1 MLINHSR
8 ILAVVVLAGLATGC
22 SSSSSL
28 FKPSVADQKKL
39 GDQAAVDLEKQSKM
53 VAGPRLARVE
63 HVGQRLVNA
72 LPSNDRKTWDFRFH
86 VIDSKEV
93 NAFALPGGNM
103 FIYTGLLDRIKTD
116 DELAAVMGHEM
127 THVRK
132 EHWAN
137 MAAKDQERSAGL
149 GILLGVTRASRDWYN
164 VAGVANSLVNLR
176 YSRKDEDQADEGGL
190 NNMVAAGYRPSGMLD
205 LFHTL
210 EVAAREGSTPTFL
223 RDHPLTSTRIAK
235 TKQRI
240 ARMNR

>member
-1 MLINHSR
+1 MLHKQTR
-8 ILAVVVLAGLATGC
+8 VLATVLLVGLAAG
-22 SSSSSL
+22 SGRSSSL
-28 FKPSVADQKKL
+28 FKPSIAEQKKL
-39 GDQAAVDLEKQSKM
+39 GDQAAADIERQNKM
-53 VAGPRLARVE
+53 VGGERLARVQR
-63 HVGQRLVNA
+63 VGGRLVNA
-72 LPSNDRKTWDFRFH
+72 LGSKDRRNWDFRFH
-86 VIDSKEV
+86 VIDSKDV

-103 FIYTGLLDRIKTD
+103 YIYTGLLDRIRSD

-137 MAAKDQERSAGL
+137 MEAKNQERSAGL
-149 GILLGVTRASRDWYN
+149 GILLGVTKAGRDWYN

-190 NNMVAAGYRPSGMLD
+190 NNMVAAGYNPNGMLA

-210 EVAAREGSTPTFL
+210 ETAAREGNTPTFL

-235 TKQRI
+235 TQQRI
-240 ARMNR
+240 AKMNR